1 MKKLINE
8 FKAFCAKGNIL
19 ELATGMMIGSAF
31 TTIVNSLVNDV
42 LMPVIGILTGGLD
55 MSGLFIPLDFQF
67 GQYAN
72 IDAAKA
78 AGVGTLNYGAFLQAM
93 DAITD
98 TPYDKHIGEGFAA
111 QVYKIRHDAQGAR
124 QVYFKVTAGTLRV
137 KEEIAT
143 PAGSFKIN
151 DLKLRHGGK
160 SLREFKFSV
169 LEYGASWICQ

>member
-8 FKAFCAKGNIL
+8 FKTFCSKGNIL

-67 GQYAN
+67 DQYKT

-78 AGVGTLNYGAFLQAM
+78 AGVGTLNYGAFLQAIFNFLIIAFCIFM
-93 DAITD
+93 LVKAMSKLLPKKEDEPA
-98 TPYDKHIGEGFAA
+98 
-111 QVYKIRHDAQGAR
+111 
-124 QVYFKVTAGTLRV
+124 
-137 KEEIAT
+137 KEERKCPFCKMGIHDEAT
-143 PAGSFKIN
+143 KCPHCA
-151 DLKLRHGGK
+151 
-160 SLREFKFSV
+160 SV
-169 LEYGASWICQ
+169 LPVEETAEA

>member
-78 AGVGTLNYGAFLQAM
+78 AGVGTLNYGAFLQAIINFLIIAFCIFM
-93 DAITD
+93 LVKAMSKLL
-98 TPYDKHIGEGFAA
+98 PK
-111 QVYKIRHDAQGAR
+111 
-124 QVYFKVTAGTLRV
+124 
-137 KEEIAT
+137 KEEAPKKEDRTCPYCKMVVHDEAT
-143 PAGSFKIN
+143 KCPHCASELPAQA
-151 DLKLRHGGK
+151 
-160 SLREFKFSV
+160 E
-169 LEYGASWICQ
+169 

>member
-8 FKAFCAKGNIL
+8 FKTFCSKGNIL

-67 GQYAN
+67 DQYKT

-78 AGVGTLNYGAFLQAM
+78 AGVGTLNYGAFLQAIFNFLIIAFCIFM
-93 DAITD
+93 LVKAMSKLL
-98 TPYDKHIGEGFAA
+98 PK
-111 QVYKIRHDAQGAR
+111 
-124 QVYFKVTAGTLRV
+124 
-137 KEEIAT
+137 KEEEPAKEERKCPFCKMGIHDEAT
-143 PAGSFKIN
+143 KCP
-151 DLKLRHGGK
+151 HC
-160 SLREFKFSV
+160 
-169 LEYGASWICQ
+169 ASELPVEEAAEA

>member
-55 MSGLFIPLDFQF
+55 MSGLFIPLDFKF
-67 GQYAN
+67 GEYAN

-78 AGVGTLNYGAFLQAM
+78 AGVGTLNYGAFLQAIINFLIIAFCIFM
-93 DAITD
+93 LVKAMSKLL
-98 TPYDKHIGEGFAA
+98 PK
-111 QVYKIRHDAQGAR
+111 
-124 QVYFKVTAGTLRV
+124 
-137 KEEIAT
+137 KEEAPKKEDRLCPFCKMAIHDEAT
-143 PAGSFKIN
+143 KCP
-151 DLKLRHGGK
+151 HC
-160 SLREFKFSV
+160 
-169 LEYGASWICQ
+169 ASEVPVEAKEA

>member
-8 FKAFCAKGNIL
+8 FKTFCAKGNIL

-67 GQYAN
+67 DQYKT

-78 AGVGTLNYGAFLQAM
+78 AGVGTLNYGAFLQAIINFLIIAFCIFM
-93 DAITD
+93 LVKAMSKLL
-98 TPYDKHIGEGFAA
+98 PK
-111 QVYKIRHDAQGAR
+111 
-124 QVYFKVTAGTLRV
+124 
-137 KEEIAT
+137 KEEAPKKEARKCPFCKMEIHDEAT
-143 PAGSFKIN
+143 KCPHCASELPAQA
-151 DLKLRHGGK
+151 
-160 SLREFKFSV
+160 E
-169 LEYGASWICQ
+169 

>member
-8 FKAFCAKGNIL
+8 FKTFCAKGNIL

-67 GQYAN
+67 GQYPT

-78 AGVGTLNYGAFLQAM
+78 AGVGTLNYGAFLQAIINFLIIAFCIFM
-93 DAITD
+93 LVKAMSKLL
-98 TPYDKHIGEGFAA
+98 PK
-111 QVYKIRHDAQGAR
+111 
-124 QVYFKVTAGTLRV
+124 
-137 KEEIAT
+137 KEEAPKKEDRLCPYCKMVIHDEAT
-143 PAGSFKIN
+143 KCP
-151 DLKLRHGGK
+151 HC
-160 SLREFKFSV
+160 
-169 LEYGASWICQ
+169 ASEVPVEAKEA

>member
-55 MSGLFIPLDFQF
+55 MSGLFIPLDFKF
-67 GQYAN
+67 GEYAN

-78 AGVGTLNYGAFLQAM
+78 AGVGTLNYGAFLQAIINFLIIAFCIFM
-93 DAITD
+93 LVKAMSKLL
-98 TPYDKHIGEGFAA
+98 PK
-111 QVYKIRHDAQGAR
+111 
-124 QVYFKVTAGTLRV
+124 
-137 KEEIAT
+137 KEEAPKKEDRTCPFCKMVVHDEAT
-143 PAGSFKIN
+143 KCPHCASELPAQA
-151 DLKLRHGGK
+151 
-160 SLREFKFSV
+160 E
-169 LEYGASWICQ
+169 